1 MTSFDV
7 RQTIRKTKNQPN
19 PHDLLFSENS
29 FNSFNP
35 NPDDKS
41 VGYNLFMNST
51 RTQLK
56 DMTPQCN

>member
-1 MTSFDV
+1 
-7 RQTIRKTKNQPN
+7 
-19 PHDLLFSENS
+19 LLFSENS

-35 NPDDKS
+35 NPHDKS
-41 VGYNLFMNST
+41 IGYNLFMNST